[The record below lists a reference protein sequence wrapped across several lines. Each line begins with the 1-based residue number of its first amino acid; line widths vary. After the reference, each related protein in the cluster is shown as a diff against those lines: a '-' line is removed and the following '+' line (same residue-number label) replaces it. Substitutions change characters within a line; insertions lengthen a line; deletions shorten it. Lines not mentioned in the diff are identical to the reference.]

1 MERIQR
7 LQNIETMLEHVQA
20 MLAEEMTLAFQA
32 VQQSTAPQPMNNP
45 DTDGDVGTATPVEYG
60 VGKTAVSKLNEQRQ
74 QGYVTISLPDYERY
88 ENGMWNCVLSVSDI
102 RFECS
107 AVRKKDAHQL
117 CAAAALTH
125 FQLD

>member
-1 MERIQR
+1 
-7 LQNIETMLEHVQA
+7 
-20 MLAEEMTLAFQA
+20 
-32 VQQSTAPQPMNNP
+32 MNNP

-60 VGKTAVSKLNEQRQ
+60 AEKTAVSKLHEQRQ
-74 QGYVTISLPDYERY
+74 QGHVTISLPEYERY
-88 ENGMWNCVLSVSDI
+88 ENGMWSCVLFVSDF

-107 AVRKKDAHQL
+107 AVKQKDAHQL